1 MSTANAWERI
11 ACPNWSLPCV
21 RRRDLRADQRRFGC
35 PSWPMPQ
42 NHVGAAGRPGRAP
55 ELLRRSQ
62 GLVLCRSL
70 RRERPRRVAGFRFV
84 AGRVVAVEGK
94 EPELWLVRTYWPEE
108 KLRTGRC
115 GFVRSYE
122 V

>member
-11 ACPNWSLPCV
+11 ACPNWSLPRV

-35 PSWPMPQ
+35 PSWPRLQ
-42 NHVGAAGRPGRAP
+42 HQVGAAGRPDRAP

-70 RRERPRRVAGFRFV
+70 RRERPRGVAGFRFV
-84 AGRVVAVEGK
+84 AGWVVAAGEG
-94 EPELWLVRTYWPEE
+94 PGDWLVWPYM
-108 KLRTGRC
+108 G
-115 GFVRSYE
+115 G
-122 V
+122 